1 MLIYAV
7 ADIHG
12 KPDRLKQIEKNVVR
26 FTPDVLVVAGD
37 IGGYFK
43 PEPAIARLA
52 ALSLPVLMVRG
63 NGDRRRIGRLIAT
76 APKIVDLHLHTETI
90 QQLTFAGIGGTVP
103 LPFRS
108 RLAFRER
115 ELERR
120 FTPLAR
126 QADILVAHPPPYGF
140 VDQVAGRFHA
150 GSQAMARIVRRHQP
164 PLVLCGHIHE
174 SAGMVATGP
183 TVVVNCAMDRNGGGA
198 LIAMEKGCKPHVQM
212 I

>member
-12 KPDRLKQIEKNVVR
+12 KPDRLRQIEKSVAR
-26 FTPDVLVVAGD
+26 STPDLLVVAGD

-43 PEPAIARLA
+43 PGPAIARLA
-52 ALSLPVLMVRG
+52 ALSLPVLMIRG
-63 NGDRRRIGRLIAT
+63 NGDRRKIGRLIAT
-76 APKIVDLHLHTETI
+76 APNIVDLHLHTETV
-90 QQLTFAGIGGTVP
+90 QKLTFTGIGGTVP

-108 RLAFRER
+108 RLALRER

-120 FTPLAR
+120 LSPLAR
-126 QADILVAHPPPYGF
+126 QADIIVAHPPPYGL

-150 GSQAMARIVRRHQP
+150 GSQAVARIVRRHQP

-174 SAGMVATGP
+174 SAGMVITGP
-183 TVVVNCAMDRNGGGA
+183 TVVVNCALGRNGGGA
-198 LIAMEKGCKPHVQM
+198 LITMEKGCKPQVQM
-212 I
+212 V